1 MSSHKTLDALK
12 LSALAVAAAAV
23 IIPLAHSGGRAAV
36 VNKVNAPAAK
46 VAQAAQDERSDRFI
60 VTYRNTA
67 AAKANTSVFS
77 SKMQAASKA
86 ANTTVRMSRTLSTGA
101 DLIRTDR
108 KLDLAE
114 SKAMMVELMKDPNV
128 LAVEPDGRAHP
139 RFVPNDPL
147 YAQQWHYKNGAGGAN
162 LEPAWDI
169 TKGSGVVV
177 GVIDTG
183 IVPHSD
189 LLGQTVPG
197 YDFIADID
205 TAVDGDGRDADPND
219 PGDWHDGECNFFGI
233 PEDSS
238 WHGTHVAGTIAALT
252 DNGAGVAGVAPQAKV
267 LPMRALGKCGGF
279 FSDIVDAI
287 TWGSGG
293 TVAGVPANANPAE
306 VLNLSLGG
314 GGACSVAFQTAIDA
328 AVARGTTIVVA
339 AGNSSADAAT
349 EQPASCNNVVTV
361 AAVGPAG
368 TRASYS
374 NFGPGVDIAGPGG
387 TGANPAGDNV
397 LSTLNLG
404 LTTQGAEGY
413 AFYAGTSMASPHVAG
428 VAALI
433 QAASSTPKTP
443 AQVKKILENTAYAN
457 GGFPGGCNFA
467 SPCGA
472 GIVDATAAVRVAN
485 GTDPLPAD
493 PPTPPPPPP
502 ATELFNGVTL
512 AGLEVLRND
521 TIRYKLIV
529 PNGASNLLF
538 AMYGGT
544 GDADIYVRYGAEPT
558 NTTFDCRPF
567 SFGNNETC
575 FFPAP
580 RAGVWYVNIRGFSN
594 SAGISLYNTFVD
606 ANYPYKEA
614 ATIEQLSNHRS
625 RVTLTWEHGK
635 KNVDIYRNGLIY
647 NSRRNN
653 YSFTDNFRIVG
664 TGTMTYK
671 ICNQGTNECSDEVS
685 VDYASTRTASA
696 TNVSRFSNTAA
707 IASGQSAAGIR
718 TRHGLFTGKGAL
730 R

>member
-1 MSSHKTLDALK
+1 MSSRKTLDALK
-12 LSALAVAAAAV
+12 LSALAVAAAAI
-23 IIPLAHSGGRAAV
+23 IIPMAHSDSREAV
-36 VNKVNAPAAK
+36 INKVNTPATQA
-46 VAQAAQDERSDRFI
+46 AAAAQDELSDRFI
-60 VTYRNTA
+60 VTPRNTA
-67 AAKANTSVFS
+67 AAKVNISGMKG
-77 SKMQAASKA
+77 KMDAASKA
-86 ANTTVRMSRTLSTGA
+86 VGASVSLSRTLSTGA
-101 DLIRTDR
+101 YLIRTDR

-114 SKAMMVELMKDPNV
+114 AKQLMVELMKDPNV
-128 LAVEPDGRAHP
+128 LAVEPDVKLRT

-147 YAQQWHYKNGAGGAN
+147 YAQQWHYKNGPGGAN
-162 LEPAWDI
+162 LEPAWDV

-197 YDFIADID
+197 YDFIGDLD
-205 TAVDGDGRDADPND
+205 TAVDSDGRDADPND
-219 PGDWHDGECNFFGI
+219 PGDWSLAGECSFFD
-233 PEDSS
+233 EDSS
-238 WHGTHVAGTIAALT
+238 WHGTHVSGTIAALT
-252 DNGAGVAGVAPQAKV
+252 DNGVGVAGVAPQAKI

-279 FSDIVDAI
+279 LSDIADAI

-314 GGACSVAFQTAIDA
+314 GGACSVAFQTAIDG
-328 AVARGTTIVVA
+328 AVARGTTVVVA
-339 AGNSSADAAT
+339 AGNSGGDAAT
-349 EQPASCNNVVTV
+349 QQPASCNNVIAV
-361 AAVGPAG
+361 AAVGPTGAK
-368 TRASYS
+368 ASYS
-374 NFGPGVDIAGPGG
+374 SFGPVVDVAAPGG
-387 TGANPAGDNV
+387 SGASPATDNV

-413 AFYAGTSMASPHVAG
+413 AWYAGTSMASPHVAG
-428 VAALI
+428 IAALI
-433 QAASSTPKTP
+433 QSASATPKTP
-443 AQVKKILENTAYAN
+443 AQVKKIIENTAYAN
-457 GGFPGGCNFA
+457 GGFPAGCNFA

-472 GIVDATAAVRVAN
+472 GVVDATAAVAVAS
-485 GTDPLPAD
+485 GAAPLPAD

-512 AGLEVLRND
+512 SGLEVLRND

-529 PNGASNLLF
+529 PNGAANLLF

-558 NTTFDCRPF
+558 NTAFDCRPF

-580 RAGVWYVNIRGFSN
+580 RAGVWYVYIRGFSN

-614 ATIEQLSNHRS
+614 ASVEQLSNHRT
-625 RVTLTWEHGK
+625 RVTLNWQHGK
-635 KNVDIYRNGLIY
+635 RNVDIYRNGMIY
-647 NSRRNN
+647 NSRRNTFA
-653 YSFTDNFRIVG
+653 FTDNFRIIG
-664 TGTMTYK
+664 AGTMTYK

-685 VDYASTRTASA
+685 VNYASTKKAGPA
-696 TNVSRFSNTAA
+696 VSKFGYIAA
-707 IASGQSAAGIR
+707 VAAVTPAANNGKNAL
-718 TRHGLFTGKGAL
+718 LFNGNGAL